1 MTIKVSI
8 QNNYGQQTVYPVCD
22 RAKAFARIAG
32 TRTLTQGTI
41 SNIKLLGYEIELE
54 QAAVTL

>member
-32 TRTLTQGTI
+32 TRTLTTGAI
-41 SNIKLLGYEIELE
+41 ANIKALGYEIELG
-54 QAAVTL
+54 QAVITL